1 MTKTQK
7 VKVNKENVK
16 EQTEE
21 IKLPKELDTF
31 FERLKKEVEDTASK
45 LGLTTK
51 EPHDYYIVYV
61 YEKEGKTTIGHSS
74 FTSNLNPYAKHGYG
88 LMAFAQKVQMEKD
101 IKSEVHVLNVIK
113 LED

>member
-16 EQTEE
+16 EEE
-21 IKLPKELDTF
+21 VKLPKELGNF
-31 FERLKKEVEDTASK
+31 FEKLKKEVEETASK

-51 EPHDYYIVYV
+51 DVHDYYIVYV
-61 YEKEGKTTIGHSS
+61 YEKDGGVKIGHSA

-88 LMAFAQKVQMEKD
+88 LMALAQK
-101 IKSEVHVLNVIK
+101 I
-113 LED
+113 